1 MYHVYICDDE
11 KEILLQLK
19 TRIHTELEKLDIQ
32 AKYLLVQDSR
42 ELMDRIGKENID
54 LLFLDIDMPYYNG
67 MEIAKYVSEE
77 KPETI
82 LVFVT
87 SHDALVYK
95 TFAYKPFAFIRKTC
109 IDEDMKDFSSR
120 IAKELEQE
128 KRELLLSKGTEIYRI
143 KIHDIIYMESEGNYI
158 NIVTENDTIKFRETM
173 TNMEKKLETQGF
185 IRCHKGYLVNAE
197 YITRYSG
204 NCLKIKGTKDGE
216 QELPVGR
223 SYEKDVKQKII
234 ANVSGF
240 L

>member
-19 TRIHTELEKLDIQ
+19 NRIHNELEKLDLQ
-32 AKYLLVQDSR
+32 AEYLLVQDSR
-42 ELMDRIGKENID
+42 ELMERLGKENID

-95 TFAYKPFAFIRKTC
+95 TFAYKPFAFIRKTRM
-109 IDEDMKDFSSR
+109 DEDMKDFSSR
-120 IAKELEQE
+120 IAKALEQE

-143 KIHDIIYMESEGNYI
+143 KIHDIIYIESEGNYV

-223 SYEKDVKQKII
+223 SYEKDVKKKII